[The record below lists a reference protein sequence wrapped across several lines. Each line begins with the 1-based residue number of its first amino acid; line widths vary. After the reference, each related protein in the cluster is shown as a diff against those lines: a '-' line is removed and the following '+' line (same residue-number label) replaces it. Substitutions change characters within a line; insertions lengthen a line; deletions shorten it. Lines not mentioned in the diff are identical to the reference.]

1 MNKTKFFRKRARALL
16 FTINQK
22 PGKKIVA
29 VAEIHQ
35 KKEKKKKVGVLLFL
49 N

>member
-35 KKEKKKKVGVLLFL
+35 KKEKKMGVLLFL